1 MGSQVFFPK
10 YWENKYFSQY
20 SGNIKSMKSIFAERL
35 LALRLEKGIGQ
46 IQLAKEL
53 GVGKSIIS
61 CWELGSSEPTLS
73 KLIVIAQY
81 FGVTIDY
88 LAGLEN

>member
-1 MGSQVFFPK
+1 MVGSQVFFPK
-10 YWENKYFSQY
+10 FWEYKYFSQY
-20 SGNIKSMKSIFAERL
+20 SGNIKNMKSIFAERL

-81 FGVTIDY
+81 FGVTID
-88 LAGLEN
+88 